1 MLQEKREKG
10 LQEITRLTNVIE
22 EIKAKNPSVNIT
34 QQRPPLVLPQF
45 TQPTPQK
52 SSMLANQENVRGPIK
67 AVHSISIPATTVTSK
82 DNKSSH
88 LNKGPAGTYLKSI
101 KSNLNQLYKEV
112 ILAITS
118 EKTGGETERMPS
130 RHNTSGRLDSSF
142 GEGTISDN
150 LVRIEKKVND
160 VMLMLHEYQESID
173 Q

>member
-22 EIKAKNPSVNIT
+22 EIKAKNPSINIT
-34 QQRPPLVLPQF
+34 QQRPPLVIPQF

-52 SSMLANQENVRGPIK
+52 SPLLANQENARGPIK
-67 AVHSISIPATTVTSK
+67 AVHSISIPATSTSSK
-82 DNKSSH
+82 EKSSN
-88 LNKGPAGTYLKSI
+88 LNKGPAGTYLKGI

-118 EKTGGETERMPS
+118 EKTGGESERAPT

-142 GEGTISDN
+142 NEGSISEN